1 MTALT
6 AYMLPLME
14 VEADTDT
21 KTAAKRTAAR
31 KLRIKLAPH
40 VTQLPSVKTGM
51 SSKQSI
57 VGNLSACH
65 CGYH

>member
-1 MTALT
+1 
-6 AYMLPLME
+6 MLPLME
-14 VEADTDT
+14 AGVDIDT

-31 KLRIKLAPH
+31 KLRINLAPH
-40 VTQLPSVKTGM
+40 FIQLPSVKTGT

-57 VGNLSACH
+57 IGNHSAYF